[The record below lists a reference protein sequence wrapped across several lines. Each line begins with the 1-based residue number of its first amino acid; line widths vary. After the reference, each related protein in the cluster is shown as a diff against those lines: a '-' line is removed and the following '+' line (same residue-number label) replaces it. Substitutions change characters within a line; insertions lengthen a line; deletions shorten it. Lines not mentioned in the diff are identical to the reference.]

1 MGDES
6 KNGDHQMLIVISN
19 VKTESCSHCQEVS
32 LLRLLVLLLS
42 VIVIF
47 SEIASADNHA
57 TPNTQNYAQRL
68 GPPTMFFADVE
79 RYRFSSMDVNN
90 PDFYPIPKTEVSRDT
105 YMDWLE
111 KCGMLDYVNQPRLG
125 ISGPTR
131 MLPVLAKY
139 VQTKSPKW
147 GLVCIEMLKDFHHAI
162 EKEVAQ
168 KGWTEQFAE
177 PPAYIPLYRKYL
189 IAGGLMTPDE
199 PWFEELWLY
208 YTRNLHVWGT
218 KPIEWRGPCHRSMN
232 EALAK
237 GLAAKWYPDIPE
249 AEHWRYYCEQV
260 VKDFWDF
267 KDLLQNDTG
276 YFQDI
281 VRSFSFSG
289 DQLFGDERFL
299 TDPDM
304 QKIWQRLAAEI
315 TPDGAINPYGPN
327 GGWNSTACLR
337 IGVLERVASATGHGK
352 YRYGAHKAMNYLL
365 YQTEPTLKDYYLR
378 EMETAPYIV
387 LAYLF
392 ADDTIEPQVPNT
404 GSLVTHRHEVARIPH
419 RDKNI
424 VGKYLKDLDPDP
436 DKANLCCNQTFT
448 NRIMPDKLVLRSGWN
463 PGDFYVLV
471 ELMPTSFPFN
481 AGGIMGMNRWGAPF
495 TQIVTSK
502 GGTPE
507 NRMSIIDA
515 SGKVQRRY
523 IPDPHRI
530 NENWEMGK
538 MPDITTEIPLFHDA
552 DCATVAR
559 IKVRNVEGLPVHHVR
574 EFIFV
579 KNRFLVTR
587 ETAIFEEAFPAKVV
601 CLWNTQNIGPQ
612 IGSHW
617 ANTFISTPVASNG
630 KISMKTPPVD
640 LLVYF
645 APRPGW
651 NMQVVDRTEND
662 PRTEVCPAQ
671 VRYVWEGTTRAGEHL
686 HSTQLYYPHT
696 PSRARAN
703 TNNPG
708 AKAVYAGGEIA
719 ATAGASAIKVVIDT
733 LETTLMLTEFEVGHF
748 EWMLFN
754 PQCRQINNE
763 DFCTDARYAY
773 VSVKNNSIYSYIC
786 VDVSSLFLKGQTI
799 LRNEERTTIE
809 YSGRHLLQL

>member
-1 MGDES
+1 
-6 KNGDHQMLIVISN
+6 VIWW
-19 VKTESCSHCQEVS
+19 KFLF
-32 LLRLLVLLLS
+32 LLTS
-42 VIVIF
+42 VIIVF
-47 SEIASADNHA
+47 SATVNANDNA
-57 TPNTQNYAQRL
+57 KPVPKKDVLRL

-90 PDFYPIPKTEVSRDT
+90 PAFYPIPRTPVTRDT
-105 YMDWLE
+105 YMKWLE
-111 KCGMLDYVNQPRLG
+111 ECGMLDYVNHPRRG
-125 ISGPTR
+125 MSGP
-131 MLPVLAKY
+131 MQLLPVLAKY
-139 VQTKSPKW
+139 VQTGSAEW
-147 GLVCIEMLKDFHHAI
+147 GRACIDMLKDYRRAL

-177 PPAYIPLYRKYL
+177 PPAYVPLYRKYL
-189 IAGGLMTPDE
+189 IAGGLMEADE
-199 PWFEELWLY
+199 PWFRELWLY
-208 YTRNLHVWGT
+208 YARNLHVWGT
-218 KPIEWRGPCHRSMN
+218 KPIEWRGPCHRSMT
-232 EALAK
+232 EALTK
-237 GLAAKWYPDIPE
+237 GLAAKWYPEIPE
-249 AEHWRYYCEQV
+249 AEHWKHYCEQV
-260 VKDFWDF
+260 VEDFWDF

-276 YFQDI
+276 YFQDT
-281 VRSFSFSG
+281 VRAFSFSG
-289 DQLFGDERFL
+289 DQLFEDERYL

-304 QKIWQRLAAEI
+304 QKIWERLTAEI

-327 GGWNSTACLR
+327 GGWNSTGCLR
-337 IGVLERVASATGHGK
+337 IGVLERVAAATGSGQ
-352 YRYGAHKAMNYLL
+352 YRYAAHKAMDYLL
-365 YQTEPTLKDYYLR
+365 YQTEPTLNDYYLR

-387 LAYLF
+387 LAYLS
-392 ADDTIEPQVPNT
+392 ADDTIEPKVPNA

-424 VGKYLKDLDPDP
+424 VGRYLKDLDPDP

-463 PGDFYVLV
+463 PGDFFVLV

-507 NRMSIIDA
+507 NRMSIIDT
-515 SGKVQRRY
+515 SGKVRRRY
-523 IPDPHRI
+523 LPDPDRI

-538 MPDITTEIPLFHDA
+538 MPDITTEVPLFHDA
-552 DCATVAR
+552 HCATVAC
-559 IKVRNVEGLPVHHVR
+559 IKVRNVEGLPVHYVR

-579 KNRFLVTR
+579 RNRFLVTR
-587 ETAIFEEAFPAKVV
+587 EIAVFEEGFPAQVA

-630 KISMKTPPVD
+630 RISMKTPPVD

-671 VRYVWEGTTRAGEHL
+671 VRYVWEGTPRAGQHL

-696 PSRARAN
+696 PSRARAT

-708 AKAVYAGGEIA
+708 AKAVYTGGEIA
-719 ATAGASAIKVVIDT
+719 ATAGASAIKVIIDT
-733 LETTLMLTEFEVGHF
+733 LETTLMLTEFEVGRF
-748 EWMLFN
+748 EWTLFN
-754 PQCRQINNE
+754 PQGKQINDE
-763 DFCTDARYAY
+763 GFDTDARYAY
-773 VSVKNNSIYSYIC
+773 VSVNKGTVDAYIYI
-786 VDVSSLFLKGQTI
+786 DASSLFLKGQAI
-799 LRNEERTTIE
+799 FHREERTTVD
-809 YSGRHLLQL
+809 SSHSHFSQR